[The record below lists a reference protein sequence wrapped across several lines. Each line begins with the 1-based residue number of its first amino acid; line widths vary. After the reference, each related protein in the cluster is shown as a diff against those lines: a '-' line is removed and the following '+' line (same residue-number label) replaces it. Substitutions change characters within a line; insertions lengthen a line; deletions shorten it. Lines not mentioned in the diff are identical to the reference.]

1 MGSTPAAPTT
11 RASTRN
17 PALKTVH
24 SGLAA
29 RRTRRLGALLLGCT
43 DSLTGPYPAPPG
55 LRRALHSM
63 AAWKPV
69 GWDFQILWHSLTRN
83 RDEDPQSWAR
93 TREVWG
99 AEGEEGLAYP
109 AAGAE
114 PPALQQ
120 KHFLPTLSTSPAEI
134 LHRATVGRP

>member
-17 PALKTVH
+17 PALRTVRR
-24 SGLAA
+24 GLAA

-55 LRRALHSM
+55 LRRALHS
-63 AAWKPV
+63 ARKPE

-83 RDEDPQSWAR
+83 RDRGPPELGEDPGG
-93 TREVWG
+93 VGG

-114 PPALQQ
+114 PPALLQ

-134 LHRATVGRP
+134 LHRATVGRS

>member
-1 MGSTPAAPTT
+1 MGSTPAAPTA

-17 PALKTVH
+17 PALRTVH
-24 SGLAA
+24 RGLAA

-55 LRRALHSM
+55 LRRALHS
-63 AAWKPV
+63 AWKPE

-83 RDEDPQSWAR
+83 RDEDRQSWAR

-99 AEGEEGLAYP
+99 VQRARRAWPTPRQAPSL
-109 AAGAE
+109 
-114 PPALQQ
+114 LQ

-134 LHRATVGRP
+134 LHRATVGRS